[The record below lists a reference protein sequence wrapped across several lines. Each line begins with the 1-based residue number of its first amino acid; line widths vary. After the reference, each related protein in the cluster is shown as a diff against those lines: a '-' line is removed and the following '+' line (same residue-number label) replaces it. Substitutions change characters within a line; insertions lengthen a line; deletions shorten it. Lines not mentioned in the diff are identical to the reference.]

1 MINHMQIYATGKM
14 KNILL
19 TKRLSMRQPDRCGLA
34 AIHHADSQPGIWQ
47 QSGFTM
53 LELLV
58 VIAIVG
64 IMAATA
70 APSFSSFIAN
80 SRISSATNDLI
91 ADLMQARSQAA
102 TSGHHALVC
111 PSTNGTSCSTTVSD
125 WATGRIIFIDKDGSN
140 TFNTGD
146 TLIKYATGLPANLTV
161 TMAGFPNTYIA
172 FNAYGGMFPLGT
184 GSFTLCVK
192 GASQDRQISVDYS
205 GHPAATKTVQSC

>member
-1 MINHMQIYATGKM
+1 MQNYATGKM

-19 TKRLSMRQPDRCGLA
+19 TKRLSAR
-34 AIHHADSQPGIWQ
+34 

-58 VIAIVG
+58 VLAIVG
-64 IMAATA
+64 IMAALA
-70 APSFSSFIAN
+70 APSFSGFFAN
-80 SRISSATNDLI
+80 SRIGSATNDLI

-111 PSTNGTSCSTTVSD
+111 PSTNGTACSATVAD
-125 WATGRIIFIDKDGSN
+125 WAKGRIIFIDKDGSN

-146 TLIKYATGLPANLTV
+146 TLIKYVSRLPANLTV
-161 TMAGFPNTYIA
+161 TMAGFPNTYVA

-192 GASQDRQISVDYS
+192 GASQDRQVSVDYS
-205 GHPAATKTVQSC
+205 GHPVAIKTAPSC